1 MTNQASYSPVLRQ
14 WGVST
19 CFVLVL
25 LSACTSSMQRLPVAT
40 PRSTP
45 EITPTTTFTTPLPTT
60 TLPPTTIPTKVI
72 HPENLDQVRLLHQY
86 WLAVAAGAGVDSYE
100 MDISAVAASTDGRL
114 LAVGGCSRP
123 LEADLRSGNLFCNS
137 ADPESPEGAPFLLIL
152 DVSTEQV
159 LASIPENETNTV
171 IADLAFTPDGTKLIY
186 AVHPGKFVEW
196 EIDSD
201 QPTSLLWEGET
212 SAPQIAI
219 SPDGRWTAL
228 KTSDEVLILD
238 TTSREIVAQLPGY
251 FRPQFS
257 MDSTRLAAYH
267 DNQFIVYATDTWT
280 EIVRFGL
287 PCDCV
292 YALSPALTQLAT
304 SERTQ
309 SESTRINVWDTSTGM
324 PIQSLQA
331 SRGMTAFLAFTADG
345 GMLWRADQRGELV
358 AWETS
363 QWTLLAETIGGVT
376 PIFNLHDFRFLSGGR
391 YYVLLSDLHL
401 GLYGVP

>member
-1 MTNQASYSPVLRQ
+1 MLRC

-19 CFVLVL
+19 CFFLVL
-25 LSACTSSMQRLPVAT
+25 LSACTSSRQRLPVAT
-40 PRSTP
+40 PRFTP
-45 EITPTTTFTTPLPTT
+45 EITPTSTFATPLPTT
-60 TLPPTTIPTKVI
+60 TLPPTTIPIKVI
-72 HPENLDQVRLLHQY
+72 HPENLDQVRLLHQF
-86 WLAVAAGAGVDSYE
+86 WLAVASGAGVDPYE
-100 MDISAVAASTDGRL
+100 MDISTMAASADGRL

-137 ADPESPEGAPFLLIL
+137 VDPESPEGVPFLLVL
-152 DVSTEQV
+152 DVNTEEV
-159 LASIPENETNTV
+159 VARIPENETNTV
-171 IADLAFTPDGTKLIY
+171 ISDMAFTPDGTKLIY

-201 QPTSLLWEGET
+201 QPASLLWEGET

-219 SPDGRWTAL
+219 SPDGRWIAI
-228 KTSDEVLILD
+228 KPSDQVLILD
-238 TTSREIVAQLPGY
+238 TSSREVVVELPAY
-251 FRPQFS
+251 VRPQFS
-257 MDSTRLAAYH
+257 KDSTRLAAYH
-267 DNQFIVYATDTWT
+267 DNQFVVYATDTWT
-280 EIVRFGL
+280 EVVRFGL

-309 SESTRINVWDTSTGM
+309 AESTLITVWDTSTGM

-331 SRGMTAFLAFTADG
+331 GRGITAFLVFTPDG
-345 GMLWRADQRGELV
+345 SMLWRADQRGELI
-358 AWETS
+358 AWETAE
-363 QWTLLAETIGGVT
+363 WTLLAETIGGIT
-376 PIFNLHDFRFLSGGR
+376 PIFNLHEFRFLSGGR